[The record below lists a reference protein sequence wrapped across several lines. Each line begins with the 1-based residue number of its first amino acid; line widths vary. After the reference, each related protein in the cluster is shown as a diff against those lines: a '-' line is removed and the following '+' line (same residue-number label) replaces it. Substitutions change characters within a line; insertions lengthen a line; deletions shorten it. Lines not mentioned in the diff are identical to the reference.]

1 MKNMK
6 WTNETTKRALKTFL
20 QAAVG
25 YIAVN
30 LAVVDFSEGKDIV
43 KSALIGL
50 CISAVAAGLSAVMN
64 LQSLAETE
72 MGAGG
77 TMGFDAFVKAY
88 TGKRI
93 DYDGV
98 SGVQC
103 VDLAKVYMNKVFGMK
118 PGAWGN
124 AKDYYENFNNISALK
139 NNFTRIANTPEFVPK
154 KGDICVWGKNV
165 SNTHNYGHIA
175 IATGEGNTK
184 ELYTYD
190 QNWNGKAMKKVK
202 HNYVAFLGVLRPKD
216 QSPFKTEASNPFKKG
231 NVYTLT
237 VDVKVREAAGTNAKW
252 KKISQLTADGRKNA
266 TSGKANDYAV
276 LKTGT
281 RVTVQELKTVGS
293 DIWAKIPSG
302 WICFRYN
309 GKNYAK

>member
-1 MKNMK
+1 MKF
-6 WTNETTKRALKTFL
+6 TKKTAIRMLRTFI
-20 QAAVG
+20 QTAIG
-25 YIAVN
+25 YITVN
-30 LAVVDFSEGKDIV
+30 LAGIDFTGDRDMIKT
-43 KSALIGL
+43 ALIGL
-50 CISAVAAGLSAVMN
+50 ALSATSAGIAALMN
-64 LQSLAETE
+64 LQPSEE
-72 MGAGG
+72 KGAGG
-77 TMGFDAFVKAY
+77 NMGFDEFVKAY
-88 TGKRI
+88 MGKSI

-103 VDLAKVYMNKVFGMK
+103 VDLVKVYMNKVFGLK

-139 NNFTRIANTPEFVPK
+139 NNFTRIANTPDFVPQ
-154 KGDICVWGKNV
+154 KGDICVWGRNV
-165 SNTHNYGHIA
+165 SSSHNYGHIA

-202 HNYVAFLGVLRPKD
+202 HNYIAFLGVLRPKN
-216 QSPFKTEASNPFKKG
+216 QTPFTAASNPFKKG

-252 KKISQLTADGRKNA
+252 KTVSQLTEDGKKNA
-266 TSGKANDYAV
+266 TSKNANDYAV

-281 RVTVQELKTVGS
+281 RVTVQELKTLGS

-302 WICFRYN
+302 YICLRYN
-309 GKNYAK
+309 GKNYVK

>member
-1 MKNMK
+1 MKNIK
-6 WTNETTKRALKTFL
+6 WTQETTKRAARTFL
-20 QAAVG
+20 QAAVA
-25 YIAVN
+25 YVVAN
-30 LAVVDFSEGKDIV
+30 LAMVDFTEGKDIV

-64 LQSLAETE
+64 LQPSEE
-72 MGAGG
+72 KGAGG
-77 TMGFDAFVKAY
+77 NMDFDAFVKAY
-88 TGKRI
+88 IGRSI

-103 VDLAKVYMNKVFGMK
+103 VDLAKVYMNKVFGLK

-139 NNFTRIANTPEFVPK
+139 NNFTRIANTPDFVPQ
-154 KGDICVWGKNV
+154 KGDICVWGRNV
-165 SNTHNYGHIA
+165 SSSHNYGHIA

-202 HNYVAFLGVLRPKD
+202 HNYIAFLGVLRPKN
-216 QSPFKTEASNPFKKG
+216 QAPFTAVSNPFKKG

-252 KKISQLTADGRKNA
+252 KTVSQLTADGQKNA
-266 TSGKANDYAV
+266 TSKKTNDYAV

-281 RVTVQELKTVGS
+281 RVTVQELKTIGS

-302 WICFRYN
+302 YICLRYN

>member
-1 MKNMK
+1 MKFTK
-6 WTNETTKRALKTFL
+6 ETAIRMLRTFI
-20 QAAVG
+20 QTAIG
-25 YIAVN
+25 YITVN
-30 LAVVDFSEGKDIV
+30 LAGIDFTGDRDMIKT
-43 KSALIGL
+43 ALIGL
-50 CISAVAAGLSAVMN
+50 ALSATSAGIAALMN
-64 LQSLAETE
+64 LQPSEE
-72 MGAGG
+72 KGAGG
-77 TMGFDAFVKAY
+77 NMGFDEFVKAY
-88 TGKRI
+88 MGKSI

-103 VDLAKVYMNKVFGMK
+103 VDLVKVYMNKVFGLK

-124 AKDYYENFNNISALK
+124 AKDYYENFNNVSALK
-139 NNFTRIANTPEFVPK
+139 NNFTRIANTPEFVPQ

-165 SNTHNYGHIA
+165 SSSHNYGHIA

-202 HNYVAFLGVLRPKD
+202 HNYVAFLGVLRPKN
-216 QSPFKTEASNPFKKG
+216 QTPFTAASNPFKKG

-237 VDVKVREAAGTNAKW
+237 VDVKVRETAGTNAKW
-252 KKISQLTADGRKNA
+252 KTVSQLTEDGKKNA
-266 TSGKANDYAV
+266 TSKNANDYAV

-281 RVTVQELKTVGS
+281 RVTVQELKTIGS

-302 WICFRYN
+302 YICLRYN
-309 GKNYAK
+309 GKNYVK

>member
-1 MKNMK
+1 MKFTK
-6 WTNETTKRALKTFL
+6 ETAIRMLRTFI
-20 QAAVG
+20 QTAIG
-25 YIAVN
+25 YITVN
-30 LAVVDFSEGKDIV
+30 LAGIDFTGDRDMIKT
-43 KSALIGL
+43 ALIGL
-50 CISAVAAGLSAVMN
+50 ALSATSAGIAALMN
-64 LQSLAETE
+64 LQPSEE
-72 MGAGG
+72 KGAGG
-77 TMGFDAFVKAY
+77 NMGFDEFVKAY
-88 TGKRI
+88 MGKSI

-103 VDLAKVYMNKVFGMK
+103 VDLVKVYMNKVFGLK

-124 AKDYYENFNNISALK
+124 AKDYYENFNNVSALK
-139 NNFTRIANTPEFVPK
+139 NNFTRIANTPEFVPQ

-165 SNTHNYGHIA
+165 SSSHNYGHIA

-202 HNYVAFLGVLRPKD
+202 HNYIAFLGVLSPMD
-216 QSPFKTEASNPFKKG
+216 QSPFKTETVNPFKKG

-237 VDVKVREAAGTNAKW
+237 VDVKVREAARTNAKW
-252 KKISQLTADGRKNA
+252 KTVSQLTEDGKKNA
-266 TSGKANDYAV
+266 TSKNEKDYAV

-302 WICFRYN
+302 YICLRYN

>member
-1 MKNMK
+1 MKFTK
-6 WTNETTKRALKTFL
+6 ETAIRMLRTFI
-20 QAAVG
+20 QTAIG
-25 YIAVN
+25 YITVN
-30 LAVVDFSEGKDIV
+30 LAGIDFTGDRDMIKT
-43 KSALIGL
+43 ALIGL
-50 CISAVAAGLSAVMN
+50 ALSATSAGIAALMN
-64 LQSLAETE
+64 LQPSEE
-72 MGAGG
+72 KGAGG
-77 TMGFDAFVKAY
+77 NMGFDEFVKAY
-88 TGKRI
+88 MGKSI

-103 VDLAKVYMNKVFGMK
+103 VDLVKVYMNKVFGLK

-139 NNFTRIANTPEFVPK
+139 NNFTRIANTPDFVPQ
-154 KGDICVWGKNV
+154 KGDICVWGRNV
-165 SNTHNYGHIA
+165 SSSHNYGHIA

-202 HNYVAFLGVLRPKD
+202 HNYIAFLGVLRPKN
-216 QSPFKTEASNPFKKG
+216 QTPFTAASNPFKKG

-252 KKISQLTADGRKNA
+252 KTVSQLTEDGKKNA
-266 TSGKANDYAV
+266 TSKKANDYAV

-281 RVTVQELKTVGS
+281 RVTVQELKTLGS

-302 WICFRYN
+302 YICLRYN
-309 GKNYAK
+309 GKNYVK

>member
-1 MKNMK
+1 MKF
-6 WTNETTKRALKTFL
+6 TKKTAIRMLRTFI
-20 QAAVG
+20 QTAIG
-25 YIAVN
+25 YITVN
-30 LAVVDFSEGKDIV
+30 LAGIDFTGDRDMIKT
-43 KSALIGL
+43 ALIGL
-50 CISAVAAGLSAVMN
+50 ALSATSAGIAALMN
-64 LQSLAETE
+64 LQPSEE
-72 MGAGG
+72 KGAGG
-77 TMGFDAFVKAY
+77 NMGFDEFVKAY
-88 TGKRI
+88 MGKSI

-103 VDLAKVYMNKVFGMK
+103 VDLVKVYMNKVFGLK

-139 NNFTRIANTPEFVPK
+139 NNFTRIAITPDFVPQ
-154 KGDICVWGKNV
+154 KGDICVWGRNV
-165 SNTHNYGHIA
+165 SSSHNYGHIA

-202 HNYVAFLGVLRPKD
+202 HNYIAFLGVLRPKN
-216 QSPFKTEASNPFKKG
+216 QTPFTAASNPFKKG

-252 KKISQLTADGRKNA
+252 KTVSQLTEDGKKNA
-266 TSGKANDYAV
+266 TSKNANDYAV

-281 RVTVQELKTVGS
+281 RVTVQELKTLGS

-302 WICFRYN
+302 YICLRYN
-309 GKNYAK
+309 GKNYVK